1 MSNSN
6 KARNILI
13 FIVCIVVLLIIVAL
27 AAFKSSDDKVNNN
40 LDVKITNVISR
51 NIKGEAKNMEEPV
64 FNDNEVSFKPS
75 LTSADDSIS
84 YDITITNDSDVNA
97 YVDTIAINHSNNIN
111 YKTRGLKEND
121 IILPSHTATLSIKVN
136 YIEAKE
142 INDQNLTVKLE
153 YSK

>member
-1 MSNSN
+1 MTNSN

-13 FIVCIVVLLIIVAL
+13 FIVCIAVLLIIVAL

-64 FNDNEVSFKPS
+64 FTDNEVSFKPS

-97 YVDTIAINHSNNIN
+97 YVDTIAINNSNNIN

-142 INDQNLTVKLE
+142 INDQNLIVKLE